1 MMTGLKVWDRQ
12 GNLLTDITGR
22 YPKFVDS
29 ITITERTNQ
38 TVNYTPPD
46 GTQLLIV
53 PIYLGRNDENI
64 RTSTATD
71 EGENDAYTYN
81 LWRVNITKTKDGFTI
96 TTQDNHKKIVPIK
109 IYWGYL

>member
-1 MMTGLKVWDRQ
+1 MMTGLKAWDRQ

-22 YPKFVDS
+22 YPKLIHS
-29 ITITERTNQ
+29 LTISERTNQ

-46 GTQLLIV
+46 GTELLVV
-53 PIYLGRNDENI
+53 PIYLGRNDESVQTN
-64 RTSTATD
+64 TATD
-71 EGENDAYTYN
+71 EDDDDAYTYN
-81 LWRVNITKTKDGFTI
+81 LWRVDITKTKDGFTI